1 MITKVSVF
9 RMFGLPNQ
17 EDEIV
22 LVHEGE
28 DRTLGPNFEKFKAIK
43 KTGFRKLWEGYVEDG
58 EPIWKQVIMNLDNE
72 CRFLAGHQPNHR
84 IYPHEQED
92 EE

>member
-1 MITKVSVF
+1 MITKVTIF

-17 EDEIV
+17 EDEIAI
-22 LVHEGE
+22 VHEE
-28 DRTLGPNFEKFKAIK
+28 ERMGPNFEDFKAIK
-43 KTGFRKLWEGYVEDG
+43 KSGFRKLWEGYVEES